1 MKRHWL
7 LLALLL
13 GSDRTAAAGEPE
25 ELVSRVRAGQAELR
39 NWELEVPAVQAERAF
54 TIRGKTEKSTFATFH
69 HDRSTL
75 VELGTRRYCLT
86 PNETFG
92 VEKTPTS
99 GQYALLSQST
109 NKPEEYFHTVVGK
122 SHLLLC
128 PLTAA
133 IQSSTVLGVLDREG
147 FKAESVARDGTDLV
161 TLRYSRPLP
170 GRGDA
175 AVERGALT
183 FSIGNHYLLTRFE
196 YDLPGEASPLH
207 GVMARKFTSQNGRP
221 VVTEISQVLASVP
234 AGAGD
239 NTTKVRYTYPAQGAS
254 PDEFRLAHYLPPPP
268 VLDVYEDRPPFNWPL
283 WGGIGLAGIVLSVL
297 LAWFARRKQWQ
308 T

>member
-1 MKRHWL
+1 MLKK
-7 LLALLL
+7 
-13 GSDRTAAAGEPE
+13 AA
-25 ELVSRVRAGQAELR
+25 
-39 NWELEVPAVQAERAF
+39 
-54 TIRGKTEKSTFATFH
+54 
-69 HDRSTL
+69 
-75 VELGTRRYCLT
+75 
-86 PNETFG
+86 
-92 VEKTPTS
+92 TS
-99 GQYALLSQST
+99 GQYALLFQSGNMQSG
-109 NKPEEYFHTVVGK
+109 NKMEDSFREAIGK
-122 SHLLLC
+122 RHLLHR

-133 IQSSTVLGVLDREG
+133 VQSSTVLGVLDRAG
-147 FKAESVARDGTDLV
+147 FKAESVARDGADLV

-170 GRGDA
+170 DRGDA

-196 YDLPGEASPLH
+196 YDLPAKAGEATALH
-207 GVMARKFTSQNGRP
+207 GVMTRKFTAQNGRP
-221 VVTEISQVLASVP
+221 VVTEVSQVLTSVP
-234 AGAGD
+234 ANSGD
-239 NTTKVRYTYPAQGAS
+239 NTIKVRYTYPAQGAA